1 MSREGWDSGN
11 EICLYERNRR
21 TTVILSI
28 SKILLEIPLSQ
39 NARIVYCLLY
49 DRARIS
55 RKNQWMD
62 EQGRVYGV
70 FPIEE
75 LSQKLGKC
83 QTSVKKAL
91 QELEKAGLLC
101 RKFGGFSRPK
111 HLYVLVPEKDF
122 IEGNWQTGV
131 KVSSKEVESRRS
143 TGRKPD
149 FTKGG
154 NTSSSKV
161 IEQNNKSKNRRVK
174 GQDVSGRN
182 YFIESDYD
190 CGEEESL

>member
-1 MSREGWDSGN
+1 
-11 EICLYERNRR
+11 
-21 TTVILSI
+21 
-28 SKILLEIPLSQ
+28 
-39 NARIVYCLLY
+39 
-49 DRARIS
+49 
-55 RKNQWMD
+55 MD

-91 QELEKAGLLC
+91 QELEKAGLMC

-111 HLYVLVPEKDF
+111 HLYVLVPEKDSV
-122 IEGNWQTGV
+122 EVDLQTDGNV
-131 KVSSKEVESRRS
+131 FSEEVESRPSIR
-143 TGRKPD
+143 RKAV
-149 FTKGG
+149 FVEGG
-154 NTSSSKV
+154 NALPSKG
-161 IEQNNKSKNRRVK
+161 IEQNNRSKNRRVK
-174 GQDVSGRN
+174 GQDIPRRN

>member
-1 MSREGWDSGN
+1 MRFTYMKDTE
-11 EICLYERNRR
+11 EQLLYYQFP
-21 TTVILSI
+21 
-28 SKILLEIPLSQ
+28 KFLLEIPLSQ

-83 QTSVKKAL
+83 QTSVKKVL

-122 IEGNWQTGV
+122 IEGDWQMDGN
-131 KVSSKEVESRRS
+131 VSSKEVESRRS
-143 TGRKPD
+143 IGRKPD
-149 FTKGG
+149 FMKGG
-154 NTSSSKV
+154 NAPPSKR
-161 IEQNNKSKNRRVK
+161 IEQNNRSKNRRVK
-174 GQDVSGRN
+174 VQDVSGRN
-182 YFIESDYD
+182 YFVESDYD

>member
-1 MSREGWDSGN
+1 MSREGGIRTMRFTYMKDT
-11 EICLYERNRR
+11 EEQLLYYQFP
-21 TTVILSI
+21 
-28 SKILLEIPLSQ
+28 KFLLEIPLSQ

-83 QTSVKKAL
+83 QTSVKKVL

-122 IEGNWQTGV
+122 IEGDWQMDGNL
-131 KVSSKEVESRRS
+131 SSKEVESRRS
-143 TGRKPD
+143 IGWKPD
-149 FTKGG
+149 FMKGG
-154 NTSSSKV
+154 NAPPSKR
-161 IEQNNKSKNRRVK
+161 IEQNNRSKNRRVK
-174 GQDVSGRN
+174 VQDVSGRN
-182 YFIESDYD
+182 YFVESDYD

>member
-1 MSREGWDSGN
+1 MSREGGVRAMRFTYMKDT
-11 EICLYERNRR
+11 EEQLLYYQFP
-21 TTVILSI
+21 
-28 SKILLEIPLSQ
+28 KFLLKIPLSQ

-111 HLYVLVPEKDF
+111 HLYVLVPEKDSVGVDLQTD
-122 IEGNWQTGV
+122 GN
-131 KVSSKEVESRRS
+131 VSSKEVESRRS

-154 NTSSSKV
+154 NAPPSKR
-161 IEQNNKSKNRRVK
+161 IEQNNKSKNRRVR

-182 YFIESDYD
+182 YFVESDYD
-190 CGEEESL
+190 CEEEESL

>member
-1 MSREGWDSGN
+1 MRFAYMKET
-11 EICLYERNRR
+11 EEQLLYYQFP
-21 TTVILSI
+21 
-28 SKILLEIPLSQ
+28 KFLLEIPLSQ

-161 IEQNNKSKNRRVK
+161 IEQNNRSKNRRIK

-190 CGEEESL
+190 CGEKESL

>member
-1 MSREGWDSGN
+1 MRFAYMRDTE
-11 EICLYERNRR
+11 EQLLYYQFP
-21 TTVILSI
+21 
-28 SKILLEIPLSQ
+28 KFLLEIPLSQ

-55 RKNQWMD
+55 RKNQWLD

-101 RKFGGFSRPK
+101 WKFGGFSRPK

-122 IEGNWQTGV
+122 IEGGLQTDGN
-131 KVSSKEVESRRS
+131 VSSEGGESRRS
-143 TGRKPD
+143 IRRKAALTEGENASPS
-149 FTKGG
+149 KG
-154 NTSSSKV
+154 
-161 IEQNNKSKNRRVK
+161 IEQNNRSKNRRVR
-174 GQDVSGRN
+174 GQDIPGRN
-182 YFIESDYD
+182 YFVESDYD

>member
-1 MSREGWDSGN
+1 MRFVYMKAAE
-11 EICLYERNRR
+11 EQLLYYQFP
-21 TTVILSI
+21 
-28 SKILLEIPLSQ
+28 KFLLEISLSQ

-75 LSQKLGKC
+75 LSKKLGKC

-122 IEGNWQTGV
+122 IVVDSQIDGNASSEEG
-131 KVSSKEVESRRS
+131 ESRRS
-143 TGRKPD
+143 IRRTAV
-149 FTKGG
+149 FMEGG
-154 NTSSSKV
+154 NAPPSKG
-161 IEQNNKSKNRRVK
+161 IEQNNRSKNRRVR
-174 GQDVSGRN
+174 G
-182 YFIESDYD
+182 
-190 CGEEESL
+190 

>member
-1 MSREGWDSGN
+1 MRFTYMKDTE
-11 EICLYERNRR
+11 EQLLYYQFP
-21 TTVILSI
+21 
-28 SKILLEIPLSQ
+28 KFLLEIPLSQ

-83 QTSVKKAL
+83 QTSVKKVL

-122 IEGNWQTGV
+122 IEGDWQMDGN
-131 KVSSKEVESRRS
+131 VSSKEVESRRS
-143 TGRKPD
+143 IGWKPD
-149 FTKGG
+149 FMKGG
-154 NTSSSKV
+154 NAPPSKR
-161 IEQNNKSKNRRVK
+161 IEQNNRSKNRRVK
-174 GQDVSGRN
+174 VQDVSGRN
-182 YFIESDYD
+182 YFVESDYD

>member
-1 MSREGWDSGN
+1 MRFVYMKDTE
-11 EICLYERNRR
+11 EQLLYYQFP
-21 TTVILSI
+21 
-28 SKILLEIPLSQ
+28 KFLLEIPLSQ

-55 RKNQWMD
+55 RKNQWED

-101 RKFGGFSRPK
+101 RKFGGVSRPK
-111 HLYVLVPEKDF
+111 HLYVLVPEKDSG
-122 IEGNWQTGV
+122 EGDLQADGN
-131 KVSSKEVESRRS
+131 VSFEGVESRRS

-154 NTSSSKV
+154 NASPSKR
-161 IEQNNKSKNRRVK
+161 IEQDNKSKKRRVR

-190 CGEEESL
+190 FGEGESP

>member
-1 MSREGWDSGN
+1 MRFVYMKNTE
-11 EICLYERNRR
+11 EQLLYYQFP
-21 TTVILSI
+21 
-28 SKILLEIPLSQ
+28 KFLLEIPLSQ

-55 RKNQWMD
+55 RKNQWVD

-101 RKFGGFSRPK
+101 RKFGGVSRPK
-111 HLYVLVPEKDF
+111 HVYVLVPEKDSV
-122 IEGNWQTGV
+122 EVDLQTDGNM
-131 KVSSKEVESRRS
+131 SSKEVESRRS

-154 NTSSSKV
+154 NASSSKV
-161 IEQNNKSKNRRVK
+161 IEQNNRSKNRRVK
-174 GQDVSGRN
+174 GQDIPGRN

-190 CGEEESL
+190 YNFSESQ

>member
-1 MSREGWDSGN
+1 MRFVYMKDTE
-11 EICLYERNRR
+11 EQLLYYQFP
-21 TTVILSI
+21 
-28 SKILLEIPLSQ
+28 KFLLKTPLSP

-55 RKNQWMD
+55 RKNHWVD

-70 FPIEE
+70 FPSEE

-101 RKFGGFSRPK
+101 RKFGGFSRSK
-111 HLYVLVPEKDF
+111 HLYVLVPEKDST
-122 IEGNWQTGV
+122 EVDSQTDGN
-131 KVSSKEVESRRS
+131 VSSEGVESRRS
-143 TGRKPD
+143 IRRKSALVE
-149 FTKGG
+149 GG
-154 NTSSSKV
+154 NAPPSKK
-161 IEQNNKSKNRRVK
+161 IEQNNRSKNRKVK
-174 GQDVSGRN
+174 GQDIPRRN

-190 CGEEESL
+190 CREEESL

>member
-1 MSREGWDSGN
+1 MRFTYMKDTE
-11 EICLYERNRR
+11 EQLLYYQFP
-21 TTVILSI
+21 
-28 SKILLEIPLSQ
+28 KFLLEIPLSQ

-83 QTSVKKAL
+83 QTSVKKVL

-111 HLYVLVPEKDF
+111 HLYVLVPEKEF
-122 IEGNWQTGV
+122 IEGDWQMDGN
-131 KVSSKEVESRRS
+131 VSSKEVESRRS

-154 NTSSSKV
+154 NAPPSKR
-161 IEQNNKSKNRRVK
+161 IEQNNRSKNRRVK
-174 GQDVSGRN
+174 VQDASGRN
-182 YFIESDYD
+182 YFVESDYD

>member
-1 MSREGWDSGN
+1 MRFTYMKDTE
-11 EICLYERNRR
+11 EQLLYYQFP
-21 TTVILSI
+21 
-28 SKILLEIPLSQ
+28 KFLLEIPLNQ

-49 DRARIS
+49 DRVRIS
-55 RKNQWMD
+55 RKNQWVD

-91 QELEKAGLLC
+91 QGLEKAGLLC

-111 HLYVLVPEKDF
+111 HLYVLVPEKDS
-122 IEGNWQTGV
+122 IEVDSQTDGN
-131 KVSSKEVESRRS
+131 VSSEGVESRRLIR
-143 TGRKPD
+143 RKVV
-149 FTKGG
+149 FMEGG
-154 NTSSSKV
+154 NVPHSKG
-161 IEQNNKSKNRRVK
+161 IEQNNRSKNRRVK
-174 GQDVSGRN
+174 GQDIPRRN
-182 YFIESDYD
+182 YFIESDYE

>member
-1 MSREGWDSGN
+1 MRFVYMKNTE
-11 EICLYERNRR
+11 EQLLYYQFP
-21 TTVILSI
+21 
-28 SKILLEIPLSQ
+28 KFLLEIPLSQ

-55 RKNQWMD
+55 RKNQWVD

-101 RKFGGFSRPK
+101 RKFGGVSRPK
-111 HLYVLVPEKDF
+111 HVYVLVPEKDSV
-122 IEGNWQTGV
+122 EVDLQTDGNM
-131 KVSSKEVESRRS
+131 SSKEVESRRS

-154 NTSSSKV
+154 NASSSKV
-161 IEQNNKSKNRRVK
+161 IEQNNRSKNRRVK
-174 GQDVSGRN
+174 GQDIPGRN
-182 YFIESDYD
+182 YFIESNYD

>member
-1 MSREGWDSGN
+1 MSREGGIRTMRFTYMKDT
-11 EICLYERNRR
+11 EEQLLYYQFP
-21 TTVILSI
+21 
-28 SKILLEIPLSQ
+28 KFLLEIPLSQ

-101 RKFGGFSRPK
+101 RKFRRFTRPK

-122 IEGNWQTGV
+122 VEGDSQMDAN
-131 KVSSKEVESRRS
+131 VSSEEMERRLS
-143 TGRKPD
+143 IRRKAV
-149 FTKGG
+149 FAGGG
-154 NTSSSKV
+154 NAPPSKG
-161 IEQNNKSKNRRVK
+161 IEQNNRSKNRRVK
-174 GQDVSGRN
+174 G
-182 YFIESDYD
+182 
-190 CGEEESL
+190 